1 MIPDFRADAAEI
13 LSELQ
18 TIRRDLHANPE
29 VGTDLPRTQQ
39 AVLDAIDGLDLEIT
53 KGVAQSSVVAVL
65 RGGKPG
71 PTVLLRGD
79 MDALPVNEETD
90 YPFASTNGAMHACG
104 HDLHTSG
111 LIGAVRLLAAHRD
124 ELPGSVIFMFQPN
137 EEGDGGAKNMIDEG
151 MLEAAGER
159 PVAAYAIHV
168 KPGTG
173 GVFTTRPGP
182 LMAGFI
188 SLEITMRGAGG
199 HSSQPQFAR
208 DPVAPLTELAVAL
221 NTMTSRRFDVFDP
234 VVMPVTQ
241 LRGSDANNV
250 IPDTASLGACIRYL
264 SPERVEQLRT
274 EITRIADGI
283 ASAHGCRAEITFEP
297 GFPVTTND
305 TEEAAWTAQQLTSV
319 YGTDRYEE
327 MPNPEM
333 GSEDFSFVL
342 NEVPGAY
349 VYLAT
354 TPEGV
359 DPESEDNHSPRV
371 KFDDNWLGDFAAA
384 LAHLAFARLAR

>member
-111 LIGAVRLLAAHRD
+111 LIGAVRLLAARRD

-319 YGTDRYEE
+319 YGPDRYEE

-371 KFDDNWLGDFAAA
+371 KFDDTWLGDSAAA

>member
-1 MIPDFRADAAEI
+1 MIPDFRAQAVEMLPD
-13 LSELQ
+13 LQ
-18 TIRRDLHANPE
+18 AIRRDLHANPE
-29 VGTDLPRTQQ
+29 VGADLPRTQEK
-39 AVLDAIDGLDLEIT
+39 VLGALEGIDLEIT
-53 KGVAQSSVVAVL
+53 KGSSQSSIVAVL
-65 RGGKPG
+65 RGGRPG

-79 MDALPVNEETD
+79 MDALPVTEETG
-90 YPFASTNGAMHACG
+90 YSFASTNGAMHACG

-159 PVAAYAIHV
+159 PVAAYGIHV

-173 GVFTTRPGP
+173 GVFFARPGP

-188 SLEITMRGAGG
+188 DLAITMRGAGG
-199 HSSQPQFAR
+199 HSSQPQFAI

-264 SPERVEQLRT
+264 SKGRVEELRM

-283 ASAHGCRAEITFEP
+283 AAAHGCRAEIYFEP
-297 GFPVTTND
+297 GFPVTAND
-305 TEEAAWTAQQLTSV
+305 DEETAWTTQELTSV
-319 YGTDRYEE
+319 FGDDRFVE
-327 MPNPEM
+327 MSNPEM
-333 GSEDFSFVL
+333 GSEDFSYVL
-342 NEVPGAY
+342 NEVPGTFFF
-349 VYLAT
+349 LAT

-371 KFDDNWLGDFAAA
+371 KFDDNWVGDSAAA
-384 LAHLAFARLAR
+384 LAHLAFVRLAK

>member
-1 MIPDFRADAAEI
+1 MIPDFPADAAEI

-159 PVAAYAIHV
+159 PVAAYASHV

>member
-1 MIPDFRADAAEI
+1 MIPNFRAEADEL
-13 LSELQ
+13 LSDLQ
-18 TIRRDLHANPE
+18 AIRRDLHANPE
-29 VGTDLPRTQQ
+29 LGTNLPRTQQ
-39 AVLDAIDGLDLEIT
+39 KVLSALEDIDLEIT
-53 KGVAQSSVVAVL
+53 KGKSQSSIVAVL
-65 RGGKPG
+65 RGDRPG

-79 MDALPVNEETD
+79 MDALPVREETD
-90 YPFASTNGAMHACG
+90 YSFASTNGAMHACG

-124 ELPGSVIFMFQPN
+124 DLPGSVILMFQPN

-151 MLEAAGER
+151 MLEAAGEH
-159 PVAAYAIHV
+159 PVAAYGIHV
-168 KPGTG
+168 KPGIG
-173 GVFTTRPGP
+173 GVFSTRPGP

-188 SLEITMRGAGG
+188 DLSITMRGAGG
-199 HSSQPQFAR
+199 HSSQPQFAT

-241 LRGSDANNV
+241 LHGSDAKNV

-264 SPERVEQLRT
+264 SKGRVKELRAA
-274 EITRIADGI
+274 ITRMADGI
-283 ASAHGCRAEITFEP
+283 ASAHGCCAEISFEP

-305 TEEAAWTAQQLTSV
+305 AEETAWTAQELGSV
-319 YGTDRYEE
+319 FGGARLSE

-333 GSEDFSFVL
+333 GSEDFSYVL
-342 NEVPGAY
+342 DEVPGTFIF
-349 VYLAT
+349 LAS

-371 KFDDNWLGDFAAA
+371 KFDDNWVGDSAAA
-384 LAHLAFARLAR
+384 LAHLAFARLAK

>member
-1 MIPDFRADAAEI
+1 MIPDFRNDAAGI
-13 LSELQ
+13 LSDLQ
-18 TIRRDLHANPE
+18 AIRRDLHANPE

-39 AVLDAIDGLDLEIT
+39 AVLNALDGLGLEIT

-90 YPFASTNGAMHACG
+90 YSFASTNGAMHACG

-111 LIGAVRLLAAHRD
+111 LVGAARLLAAHRD

-151 MLEAAGER
+151 MLEATGER
-159 PVAAYAIHV
+159 PVAAYGIHV

-173 GVFTTRPGP
+173 GVFITRPGP

-188 SLEITMRGAGG
+188 DLEITMRGAGG
-199 HSSQPQFAR
+199 HSSQPQFAV

-241 LRGSDANNV
+241 LRASDANNV

-264 SPERVEQLRT
+264 SPERVEQLRA

-283 ASAHGCRAEITFEP
+283 ASAHGCRAEISFEP

-305 TEEAAWTAQQLTSV
+305 TEETTWTMQELASV
-319 YGTDRYEE
+319 YGEDRLEE

-342 NEVPGAY
+342 NEVPGTF
-349 VYLAT
+349 VFLAT
-354 TPEGV
+354 TPEGI
-359 DPESEDNHSPRV
+359 DPQSEDNHSPRV
-371 KFDDNWLGDFAAA
+371 KFDDRWLGDSAAA
-384 LAHLAFARLAR
+384 LAHLAFARLAK

>member
-1 MIPDFRADAAEI
+1 MIPDFPADAAEI

>member
-39 AVLDAIDGLDLEIT
+39 VVLDAIDGLDLEIT

-319 YGTDRYEE
+319 YGPDRYEE

-371 KFDDNWLGDFAAA
+371 KFDDTWLGDSAAA

>member
-1 MIPDFRADAAEI
+1 MIPDFRAEAAEI
-13 LSELQ
+13 LPDLQ
-18 TIRRDLHANPE
+18 AIRRDLHANPE

-39 AVLDAIDGLDLEIT
+39 AVLDAIADLDLEIT
-53 KGVAQSSVVAVL
+53 KGVAQTSIVAVL
-65 RGGKPG
+65 RGGRPG
-71 PTVLLRGD
+71 PTILLRGD

-90 YPFASTNGAMHACG
+90 YPFASTNGSMHACG

-111 LIGAVRLLAAHRD
+111 LVGAARLLAAHRD
-124 ELPGSVIFMFQPN
+124 QLPGSVIFMFQPN
-137 EEGDGGAKNMIDEG
+137 EEGDGGAQTMIDEG

-159 PVAAYAIHV
+159 PVAAYGIHV
-168 KPGTG
+168 KPGPG
-173 GVFTTRPGP
+173 GVFITRPGP

-188 SLEITMRGAGG
+188 DLEITMRGAGG
-199 HSSQPQFAR
+199 HSSQPQFAT

-264 SPERVEQLRT
+264 TKGRVEELRAA
-274 EITRIADGI
+274 ITRTAEGI
-283 ASAHGCRAEITFEP
+283 ASAHGCRADISFEP

-305 TEEAAWTAQQLTSV
+305 ATETARTIEELTSV
-319 YGTDRYEE
+319 FGDARFAE

-333 GSEDFSFVL
+333 GSEDFSCVL
-342 NEVPGAY
+342 NEVPGTF
-349 VYLAT
+349 VFLAT

-371 KFDDNWLGDFAAA
+371 KFDDKWLGDSAAA

>member
-1 MIPDFRADAAEI
+1 MIPDFRAQAEEI
-13 LSELQ
+13 LHDLQ
-18 TIRRDLHANPE
+18 VIRRDLHANPE

-39 AVLDAIDGLDLEIT
+39 KVLDALQEIDLEIT
-53 KGVAQSSVVAVL
+53 KGSSQSSIVAVL
-65 RGGKPG
+65 RGGRPG

-90 YPFASTNGAMHACG
+90 YSFASTNGTMHACG

-111 LIGAVRLLAAHRD
+111 LIGAARLLAAHRN
-124 ELPGSVIFMFQPN
+124 ELSGSVIFMFQPN

-151 MLEAAGER
+151 MLESTGEH
-159 PVAAYAIHV
+159 PIAAYGIHV

-173 GVFTTRPGP
+173 GVFFTRPGP

-188 SLEITMRGAGG
+188 DLSITMRGAGG
-199 HSSQPQFAR
+199 HSSQPQFAI
-208 DPVAPLTELAVAL
+208 DPVAPITELAVAL

-250 IPDTASLGACIRYL
+250 IPDTAALGACIRYL
-264 SPERVEQLRT
+264 SKGRVEELRM
-274 EITRIADGI
+274 EITKVADGI
-283 ASAHGCRAEITFEP
+283 ASAHGCRAEISFDP

-305 TEEAAWTAQQLTSV
+305 DEETAWTAQELTSV
-319 YGTDRYEE
+319 FGDARFDE

-342 NEVPGAY
+342 NEVPGTFIF
-349 VYLAT
+349 LAT

-371 KFDDNWLGDFAAA
+371 KFDDIWLGDSAAA
-384 LAHLAFARLAR
+384 LAHLAFARLAK

>member
-1 MIPDFRADAAEI
+1 MIPDFPADAAEI

-65 RGGKPG
+65 RGGKLG

-111 LIGAVRLLAAHRD
+111 LIGAARLLAAHRD

-159 PVAAYAIHV
+159 RVAAYAIHV

-274 EITRIADGI
+274 EVTRIADGI

-333 GSEDFSFVL
+333 GSEDFSFVI

-354 TPEGV
+354 TPDGV
-359 DPESEDNHSPRV
+359 DPEPEDNHSPRV
-371 KFDDNWLGDFAAA
+371 KFDDKWLGDFAAA